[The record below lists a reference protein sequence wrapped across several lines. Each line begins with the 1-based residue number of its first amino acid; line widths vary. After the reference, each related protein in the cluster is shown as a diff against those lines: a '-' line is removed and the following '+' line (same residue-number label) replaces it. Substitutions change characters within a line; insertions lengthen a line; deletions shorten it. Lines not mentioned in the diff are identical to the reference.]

1 MYSLGRTRRQNSL
14 IRQPSGFG
22 SSLISRQ
29 KTIQESG
36 LSVFTEME
44 NDSLS
49 RKPSFETYSK
59 ADIQK
64 ALDYIE
70 SLKNTVR
77 KKNSSDPDA
86 SGSINIEADDPEDV
100 IELKECIKELE
111 TINKK
116 IEAYDTYL
124 KKKPLNYNGYNEIK
138 VPHMPKELKKVI
150 RKFT

>member
-1 MYSLGRTRRQNSL
+1 
-14 IRQPSGFG
+14 
-22 SSLISRQ
+22 
-29 KTIQESG
+29 
-36 LSVFTEME
+36 ME
-44 NDSLS
+44 NENLS

-70 SLKNTVR
+70 TLKNTVR
-77 KKNSSDPDA
+77 KKNSSDLDA
-86 SGSINIEADDPEDV
+86 FGEINIEADDPEDV

-111 TINKK
+111 AINKK
-116 IEAYDTYL
+116 IEAYDIYL